1 VRLPE
6 VKRRWLNP
14 GRNLLKTKNNCRI
27 AKPLTITPAL
37 KTIALYNVKGGVGKS
52 AAAVN
57 LAYLSSSTSYSTLLW
72 DLDSQG
78 ASTYCLH
85 KKGIDLNIRD
95 LVKGENISDYIIKT
109 SYKNL
114 FLIPSDFSLRHLD
127 HYLIGQ
133 SKSKQKIRDALS
145 TLRDKFDLIFLD
157 CPPGISKLAENIFF
171 SADYILVPVIPS
183 KLSIRSYRQ
192 IMNFID
198 RKGFRSNIVIPFF
211 SMVDLRRKIHKD
223 SMLDMK
229 KNISNICNNYI
240 PYLSD
245 IEKMSENRKPV
256 SVSKPASGAAL
267 AYQKLWEEARIYM
280 AIE

>member
-1 VRLPE
+1 
-6 VKRRWLNP
+6 
-14 GRNLLKTKNNCRI
+14 
-27 AKPLTITPAL
+27 L

-85 KKGIDLNIRD
+85 KKGIDLNLKD
-95 LVKGENISDYIIKT
+95 LVKGGKISDHIIKT
-109 SYKNL
+109 SYKKL

-133 SKSKQKIRDALS
+133 NKSKHKIKDALS
-145 TLRDKFDLIFLD
+145 TLKDKFDLVFLD
-157 CPPGISKLAENIFF
+157 CPPGISKLAENIFY

-198 RKGFRSNIVIPFF
+198 RKGFRSNSIIPFF
-211 SMVDLRRKIHKD
+211 SMVDLRRRIHKD
-223 SMLDMK
+223 SMLDMQ
-229 KNISNICNNYI
+229 KNMSNLCKNFI

-245 IEKMSENRKPV
+245 IEKMSESRKPV
-256 SVSKPASGAAL
+256 SVANPASGAAL
-267 AYQKLWEEARIYM
+267 AYQMLWEEILTCI

>member
-1 VRLPE
+1 M
-6 VKRRWLNP
+6 
-14 GRNLLKTKNNCRI
+14 
-27 AKPLTITPAL
+27 PAL
-37 KTIALYNVKGGVGKS
+37 KTIALYNVKGGVGKT

-57 LAYLSSSTSYSTLLW
+57 LAYLSSRTSFSTLLW

-85 KKGIDLNIRD
+85 KKGIDLNLKKLI
-95 LVKGENISDYIIKT
+95 KGQGKIADYIIKT

-114 FLIPSDFSLRHLD
+114 FIIPSDFSLRHLD
-127 HYLIGQ
+127 NYLIGQ
-133 SKSKQKIRDALS
+133 SKSKQKLKDALS

-157 CPPGISKLAENIFF
+157 CPPGISKLAENIFY

-183 KLSIRSYRQ
+183 KLSIRSYHQ

-198 RKGFRSNIVIPFF
+198 RKGFKPNRVIPFF

-223 SMLDMK
+223 SILDLQRNM
-229 KNISNICNNYI
+229 SNICHNCI

-267 AYQKLWEEARIYM
+267 AYQMLWEEIMKSM